1 MTVKEMVRVRRARQ
15 RAADER
21 GNVLIMS
28 ALLMVPLLIF
38 VGFAIDVGSWYARA
52 SRIQRAADAAALAG
66 VIWMPDFEKAE
77 EVALETARRNGF
89 VSGEDGI
96 TITVSPDPSSS
107 RRLRVAIDDA
117 TVETYFASMVTDS
130 IEIGRRAIA
139 EYVLP
144 VPLGSPTNHFGTGD
158 LLAKMGRGGSE
169 YLWASVNGYCTDK
182 VDGDR
187 VLSRYFGNRTN
198 YSCAGTS
205 GVENQEYRAEGYTYY
220 VEVPEGRPSPITLA
234 IYDAPYFRNG
244 GDSPDLPLAY
254 QSNVSTDIDT
264 TFTLFAPD
272 GTPFDDADNP
282 VYSGCGTGSTNPRTF
297 DTNDASV
304 FDYAFG
310 SPAPQRWTRFCTLG
324 LSAPAGKYLLRV
336 KTVGPQPNSTGSN
349 QFSLLARLGTGS
361 FCDSRV
367 TPGCPRIYGKDDMS
381 VFAGN
386 RDSTGEFYLTQV
398 ERIHA
403 GKQMLIRLWDPGE
416 GGSYI
421 EILDPAGN
429 VKPFRYRIDG
439 GDFTTSTQTRL
450 DVSGAAGTP
459 NNFNG
464 RSVELLVSLVGY
476 DPPATNDWWKIRYR
490 FGGSTV
496 TDRTT
501 WSVEIIGDPVHLV
514 EER

>member
-1 MTVKEMVRVRRARQ
+1 
-15 RAADER
+15 
-21 GNVLIMS
+21 
-28 ALLMVPLLIF
+28 
-38 VGFAIDVGSWYARA
+38 
-52 SRIQRAADAAALAG
+52 
-66 VIWMPDFEKAE
+66 
-77 EVALETARRNGF
+77 
-89 VSGEDGI
+89 
-96 TITVSPDPSSS
+96 
-107 RRLRVAIDDA
+107 
-117 TVETYFASMVTDS
+117 
-130 IEIGRRAIA
+130 
-139 EYVLP
+139 
-144 VPLGSPTNHFGTGD
+144 
-158 LLAKMGRGGSE
+158 
-169 YLWASVNGYCTDK
+169 
-182 VDGDR
+182 
-187 VLSRYFGNRTN
+187 
-198 YSCAGTS
+198 
-205 GVENQEYRAEGYTYY
+205 
-220 VEVPEGRPSPITLA
+220 
-234 IYDAPYFRNG
+234 
-244 GDSPDLPLAY
+244 
-254 QSNVSTDIDT
+254 
-264 TFTLFAPD
+264 
-272 GTPFDDADNP
+272 
-282 VYSGCGTGSTNPRTF
+282 
-297 DTNDASV
+297 
-304 FDYAFG
+304 
-310 SPAPQRWTRFCTLG
+310 
-324 LSAPAGKYLLRV
+324 
-336 KTVGPQPNSTGSN
+336 
-349 QFSLLARLGTGS
+349 
-361 FCDSRV
+361 
-367 TPGCPRIYGKDDMS
+367 MS